1 MSATVASRYARP
13 ASRRLVISPDSCQDW
28 EGQGKCPLV
37 ERRECM
43 CTVSTLTT
51 NFAKKG
57 PLVTLAT
64 ICAPVDK
71 TFHLVKP
78 FVLVVCHCAKI
89 PEIINFKI

>member
-1 MSATVASRYARP
+1 
-13 ASRRLVISPDSCQDW
+13 
-28 EGQGKCPLV
+28 
-37 ERRECM
+37 M

-71 TFHLVKP
+71 AFHLVKP
-78 FVLVVCHCAKI
+78 FVLVFCHRAKI
-89 PEIINFKI
+89 PEIINLKIEECCMLAHGAEVSVHDLLAPLLLGCGGAEHGGWDV